1 MTVLSDV
8 FHKLIMTK
16 RETLIFVP
24 LLEHTLQLFA
34 MQKKKTSTT
43 LCLLSKFDSV
53 NQYTDIEICAVFVT

>member
-8 FHKLIMTK
+8 FYKLIMTK

-34 MQKKKTSTT
+34 MQKKKPR
-43 LCLLSKFDSV
+43 LLLFTV
-53 NQYTDIEICAVFVT
+53 QI

>member
-34 MQKKKTSTT
+34 MQKKNLDYS
-43 LCLLSKFDSV
+43 CLLSKFDSV